1 MERPVFIL
9 GSHKSGTSLVRSLLQ
24 GVPDLFVVPL
34 ETHFFQ
40 FTGFWVDYALRRS
53 HPRHLTFEE
62 ALTRIQAHLQ
72 RSNTITSMTSDS
84 KLVGRW
90 DLIAF
95 TSWLQ
100 KKGRDRFAMGDWRG
114 FFDAY
119 IEALHVGLF
128 GQPPDTARF
137 VEKSVEHAEFAG
149 LLKQLYPDATF
160 VHIIRNPYAT
170 LVSLRRHMSIA
181 GYPMLGPALSAL
193 NNSYY
198 FLYHNPQI
206 VSDYLVIRYEDL
218 LQQPTKVMRRIAEHI
233 DIPFTSQLLI
243 PTSLNGLWTGNSSS
257 GQVFEG
263 ISTQPI
269 TAWRK
274 HIQALETAFI
284 NLLFPHVL
292 RDFGYER
299 YPVLGSIYRPAPGE
313 QIKTYI
319 KNRWLW
325 LLTSRSGV
333 LPS

>member
-24 GVPDLFVVPL
+24 GAPDLFVVPL

-53 HPRHLTFEE
+53 PPRSLTFDE
-62 ALTRIQAHLQ
+62 ALAAMRAHLQ
-72 RSNTITSMTSDS
+72 RSNTIASTTSDS
-84 KLVGRW
+84 VLVGRW
-90 DLIAF
+90 HMPAF
-95 TSWLQ
+95 DAWMQ
-100 KKGRDRFAMGDWRG
+100 KQGRGRFTAGDWRG

-128 GQPPDTARF
+128 GQPPDAIRF
-137 VEKSVEHAEFAG
+137 VEKSVEHAEFAA
-149 LLKQLYPDATF
+149 LLKQLYPDAAF
-160 VHIIRNPYAT
+160 VHIVRNPYAT

-181 GYPMLGPALSAL
+181 GYPMLGPALAAL
-193 NNSYY
+193 NNAYY
-198 FLYHNPQI
+198 FLYHNPRMI
-206 VSDYLVIRYEDL
+206 SDYLVVRYEDL
-218 LQQPTKVMRRIAEHI
+218 LQQPEEVMRRIAAHI
-233 DIPFTSQLLI
+233 EIPFTPQLLT
-243 PTSLNGLWTGNSSS
+243 PASLDGPWAGNSSS
-257 GQVFEG
+257 GQAFEG

-269 TAWRK
+269 TAWRE

-292 RDFGYER
+292 RDFDYDR
-299 YPVLGSIYRPAPGE
+299 RPVRGSVYRPAPGE
-313 QIKTYI
+313 RLKTYI

-333 LPS
+333 LPL